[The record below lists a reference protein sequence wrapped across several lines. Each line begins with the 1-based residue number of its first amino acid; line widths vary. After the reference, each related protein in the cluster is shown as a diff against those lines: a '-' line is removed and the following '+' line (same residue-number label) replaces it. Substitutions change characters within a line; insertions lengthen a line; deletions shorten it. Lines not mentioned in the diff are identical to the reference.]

1 MHAIDRETVFI
12 YAGFNEFQFEWEDH
26 GKEPQGGT
34 DSSGQ
39 ERYDDLVLKSEDILT
54 DACAAGLLSVG
65 DRWCP

>member
-1 MHAIDRETVFI
+1 VHAIDRETVFI

-39 ERYDDLVLKSEDILT
+39 ER
-54 DACAAGLLSVG
+54 
-65 DRWCP
+65 